1 MRGSGSD
8 GRFVSRSVAVVG
20 AGAAGLTAAL
30 RAAEAGAHVT
40 LLNAHPKVGLKIL
53 MSGGTRCNVTH
64 REVGARD
71 FQGGSRNVVAR
82 ILRAFPPE
90 ATREWFES
98 LGVPLVLEESG
109 KYFPASEDAQTVLDA
124 LLGAIERAGVTMESG
139 ARVVRL
145 ERAGGPGGDAGECAG
160 DAAGESGGWRLG
172 VQSMKVSGDFS
183 AAAHAVGEACWPL
196 PAAEPDRWIEADAVV
211 LATGGLSFPRTG
223 SDGTGYALAA
233 ALGHTI
239 VAPVPALTPLTA
251 ADPLCTQ
258 LQGVTVDVELTLAV
272 GGKRAEPARG
282 SFLFAHFGYSG
293 PAALDL
299 SRSWLRAEGRGERAV
314 TANFLPGETR
324 ESLLAA
330 WQRETAPEPRLQ
342 VRHWLGR
349 RLPDRLVLALC
360 AEAGVDAGAYASQTS
375 RAHRAALVEY
385 LCARALPVDGTLGY
399 EKAEVTAGGVAL
411 DEVDASTLESRK
423 ARGLYLCGE
432 VLDVD
437 GRLGGF
443 NFQWAWSSGT
453 VGGAGRG
460 AGGGPAVAV
469 GADGSA
475 ATRSG
480 LSRANP
486 GALAARVGHM
496 RAASPM
502 PLTLSAPRGPA
513 PPGPSP
519 PDCRRPSRRPPGSR
533 TGPGRRDRSRRLRR
547 ARPGP

>member
-1 MRGSGSD
+1 MSTRT
-8 GRFVSRSVAVVG
+8 VVVVG

-30 RAAEAGAHVT
+30 RAAEAGARVT
-40 LLNAHPKVGLKIL
+40 LLNAHPRVGLKIL

-64 REVGARD
+64 REVAARD
-71 FQGGSRNVVAR
+71 FHGGSRNVVAR

-98 LGVPLVLEESG
+98 LGVPLVLEPGG
-109 KYFPASEDAQTVLDA
+109 KYFPASDDAQSVLDA
-124 LLGAIERAGVTMESG
+124 LLGAVAGAGVSLECG

-145 ERAGGPGGDAGECAG
+145 ERADVTAGSAG
-160 DAAGESGGWRLG
+160 AGVAGRWRLG
-172 VQSMKVSGDFS
+172 LQRMEASADFS
-183 AAAHAVGEACWPL
+183 AAAHAVGEALWPL
-196 PAAEPDRWIEADAVV
+196 PAIEPDRWIEADAVV

-251 ADPLCTQ
+251 ADPFCAQ
-258 LQGVTVDVELTLAV
+258 LQGLTVDVELTLAV
-272 GGKRAEPARG
+272 GGKRAETARG
-282 SFLFAHFGYSG
+282 SLLFTHFGYSG

-314 TANFLPGETR
+314 HASFAPGETR
-324 ESLLAA
+324 ESLLAT
-330 WQRETAPEPRLQ
+330 WQRETAAEPRLQ

-375 RAHRAALVEY
+375 RAQRAALAGRI
-385 LCARALPVDGTLGY
+385 CARALPVNGTLGY

-423 ARGLYLCGE
+423 AAGLFLCGE

-453 VGGAGRG
+453 VAGKA
-460 AGGGPAVAV
+460 AGEKAVAEV
-469 GADGSA
+469 PD
-475 ATRSG
+475 
-480 LSRANP
+480 
-486 GALAARVGHM
+486 
-496 RAASPM
+496 AS
-502 PLTLSAPRGPA
+502 
-513 PPGPSP
+513 
-519 PDCRRPSRRPPGSR
+519 
-533 TGPGRRDRSRRLRR
+533 
-547 ARPGP
+547 

>member
-1 MRGSGSD
+1 MSAQR
-8 GRFVSRSVAVVG
+8 VVVVG

-30 RAAEAGAHVT
+30 RAAEAGARVT
-40 LLNAHPKVGLKIL
+40 LLNAHPKAGLKIL

-64 REVGARD
+64 RKVEARD

-82 ILRAFPPE
+82 VLRAFSPE
-90 ATREWFES
+90 ATRAWMES

-109 KYFPASEDAQTVLDA
+109 KYFPASDEAQTVFDA
-124 LLGAIERAGVTMESG
+124 LLGAVESAGVALECG
-139 ARVVRL
+139 ARVVRM
-145 ERAGGPGGDAGECAG
+145 ERAGGVVGEGG
-160 DAAGESGGWRLG
+160 AAVGESGVAAGGAGGPRGVAGDERGGRAGWRLG
-172 VQSMKVSGDFS
+172 IQTVKASGVLS
-183 AAAHAVGEACWPL
+183 AAAHAVGETRWPL
-196 PAAEPDRWIEADAVV
+196 PVAEPDRWLEADAVV

-251 ADPLCTQ
+251 EDALCAQ
-258 LQGVTVDVELTLAV
+258 LQGVAVDVELTLAV
-272 GGKRAEPARG
+272 GGKSAGSARG

-299 SRSWLRAEGRGERAV
+299 SRSWLRAEGRGERVV
-314 TANFLPGETR
+314 TADFLPGETR

-342 VRHWLGR
+342 VRYWLGR

-360 AEAGVDAGAYASQTS
+360 AEASVDAGAYASQTS
-375 RAHRAALVEY
+375 RAHRAALAERV
-385 LCARALPVDGTLGY
+385 CARALPVNGTLGY

-411 DEVDASTLESRK
+411 EEVDASTLESRK
-423 ARGLYLCGE
+423 APGLFLCGE

-453 VGGAGRG
+453 VAGR
-460 AGGGPAVAV
+460 AVA
-469 GADGSA
+469 GRPTSTTRATALGS
-475 ATRSG
+475 S
-480 LSRANP
+480 
-486 GALAARVGHM
+486 
-496 RAASPM
+496 
-502 PLTLSAPRGPA
+502 
-513 PPGPSP
+513 
-519 PDCRRPSRRPPGSR
+519 SR
-533 TGPGRRDRSRRLRR
+533 THAD
-547 ARPGP
+547 